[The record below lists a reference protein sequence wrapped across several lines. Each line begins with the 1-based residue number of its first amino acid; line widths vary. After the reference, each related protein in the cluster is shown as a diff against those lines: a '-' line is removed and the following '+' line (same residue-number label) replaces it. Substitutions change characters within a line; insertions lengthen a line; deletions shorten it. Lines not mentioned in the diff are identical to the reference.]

1 MSANPSP
8 VAARFLSVA
17 DLDPRGI
24 VELIERAIALKA
36 RHGPST
42 SPARSADRPLVGRA
56 VALVFQKPSLRTRV
70 SFEVGVAKL
79 GGTPVVLVGDEVG
92 LGSREA
98 PRDVA
103 RTLERFADAIV
114 ARVFDHAL
122 LTELADA
129 AVVPVINALSDAE
142 HPCQA
147 LADMMVLAER
157 WGGVEGLAGRQL
169 VYVGDGNNVAAS
181 LLLAAASLG
190 LHLRWVGPAGYEPDP
205 LIVGHARH
213 LAEETGARIELG
225 HDPVAGITGA
235 DAVYTDVWAS
245 MGQEEQVERR
255 REVFRRYAITRQ
267 LLDAAP
273 GALVMHC
280 LPAHRGDEITSEV
293 LDGPTSIVFD
303 QAEDRMWVQM
313 ALLLTLMGAGTGS

>member
-1 MSANPSP
+1 MPANPSLA
-8 VAARFLSVA
+8 AARFLSVA
-17 DLDPRGI
+17 DLDARGI
-24 VELIERAIALKA
+24 VGLIGLSLGLKA
-36 RHGPST
+36 GRTPMAGGALP
-42 SPARSADRPLVGRA
+42 ADRPLDGRA
-56 VALVFQKPSLRTRV
+56 IALVFQKPSLRTRV
-70 SFEVGVAKL
+70 SFEVGIARL

-122 LTELADA
+122 LDELAEA
-129 AVVPVINALSDAE
+129 TSVPVINALSDRE

-147 LADMMVLAER
+147 LADMMVLAEH
-157 WGGVEGLAGRQL
+157 WGGVDGLAGRQL

-190 LHLRWVGPAGYEPDP
+190 LHLRWVGPEGYEPDP

-213 LAEETGARIELG
+213 LAEESGSRIELE
-225 HDPVAGITGA
+225 HDPLAGVAGA

-245 MGQEEQVERR
+245 MGQEDQAERR
-255 REVFRRYAITRQ
+255 REAFRRYAITRQ
-267 LLDAAP
+267 LLEGAP
-273 GALVMHC
+273 DALVMHC

-293 LDGPTSIVFD
+293 LDGPNSIVFD

-313 ALLLTLMGAGTGS
+313 ALLLTLMGAVPA

>member
-1 MSANPSP
+1 MPADPSP
-8 VAARFLSVA
+8 TAARFLSVA
-17 DLDPRGI
+17 DLDAHGI
-24 VELIERAIALKA
+24 RNVLGLALALKA
-36 RHGPST
+36 GRTPWAG
-42 SPARSADRPLVGRA
+42 RRPLADKA

-70 SFEVGVAKL
+70 SFEVGIARL

-114 ARVFDHAL
+114 ARVFDHSL
-122 LTELADA
+122 LEELAA
-129 AVVPVINALSDAE
+129 SSVVPVINALSDSE

-157 WGGVEGLAGRQL
+157 WGGVDGLAGRQP

-181 LLLAAASLG
+181 LALASASLG
-190 LHLRWVGPAGYEPDP
+190 LHMRWVGPGGYELDP
-205 LIVGHARH
+205 RILGQARH
-213 LAEETGARIELG
+213 LAVETGTRIDLE
-225 HDPVAGITGA
+225 HDPVAGIAGA

-245 MGQEEQVERR
+245 MGQEEQAERR
-255 REVFRRYAITRQ
+255 REVFRRYAITRE
-267 LLDAAP
+267 LLVGAP
-273 GALVMHC
+273 EALVMHC

-293 LDGPTSIVFD
+293 LDGPTSIV
-303 QAEDRMWVQM
+303 
-313 ALLLTLMGAGTGS
+313 

>member
-1 MSANPSP
+1 
-8 VAARFLSVA
+8 
-17 DLDPRGI
+17 
-24 VELIERAIALKA
+24 
-36 RHGPST
+36 
-42 SPARSADRPLVGRA
+42 
-56 VALVFQKPSLRTRV
+56 
-70 SFEVGVAKL
+70 
-79 GGTPVVLVGDEVG
+79 
-92 LGSREA
+92 
-98 PRDVA
+98 VA

-122 LTELADA
+122 LEELADST
-129 AVVPVINALSDAE
+129 VVPVINALSDAE

-157 WGGVEGLAGRQL
+157 WGGVEGIAGRQL

-181 LLLAAASLG
+181 LLLASASLG
-190 LHLRWVGPAGYEPDP
+190 LHIRWVGPEGYEPDP

-213 LAEETGARIELG
+213 LAEETGTRIELE
-225 HDPVAGITGA
+225 HDPVAGVAGA

-245 MGQEEQVERR
+245 MGQEDQAERR
-255 REVFRRYAITRQ
+255 REAFRRYAITRQ
-267 LLDAAP
+267 LLAGAP
-273 GALVMHC
+273 DALVMHC

-313 ALLLTLMGAGTGS
+313 ALLLTLMGALPA

>member
-1 MSANPSP
+1 MPANPSP
-8 VAARFLSVA
+8 AAARFLSVA

-24 VELIERAIALKA
+24 VDLIGLSLALKTGRTPTA
-36 RHGPST
+36 GGAL
-42 SPARSADRPLVGRA
+42 PAERPLAGRS

-70 SFEVGVAKL
+70 SFEVGIARL
-79 GGTPVVLVGDEVG
+79 GGTPVVLVGEEVG

-122 LTELADA
+122 LEELAQSS
-129 AVVPVINALSDAE
+129 VVPVINALSDAE

-147 LADMMVLAER
+147 LADMMVLTEH
-157 WGGVEGLAGRQL
+157 WGGVQGLAGRQL

-181 LLLAAASLG
+181 LLLASASLG
-190 LHLRWVGPAGYEPDP
+190 LHVRWV
-205 LIVGHARH
+205 V
-213 LAEETGARIELG
+213 
-225 HDPVAGITGA
+225 GA
-235 DAVYTDVWAS
+235 DALYTDVWAS
-245 MGQEEQVERR
+245 MGQEEQAERR
-255 REVFRRYAITRQ
+255 REHFRRYAITRE
-267 LLDAAP
+267 LLAGAP
-273 GALVMHC
+273 EALVLHC

-293 LDGPTSIVFD
+293 LDGPRSIVFD

-313 ALLLTLMGAGTGS
+313 ALLLTLMGAIPPV